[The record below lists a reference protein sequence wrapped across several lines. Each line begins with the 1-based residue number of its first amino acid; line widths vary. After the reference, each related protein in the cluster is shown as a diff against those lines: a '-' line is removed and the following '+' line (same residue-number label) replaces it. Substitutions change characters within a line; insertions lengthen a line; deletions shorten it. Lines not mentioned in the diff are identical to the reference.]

1 MGIGLPPRLAR
12 DPSALPPFRKFISA
26 FALDATLH
34 QMKHEQDN
42 AKEDQAD
49 AETELSDYRNQAEQ
63 LAFENKMLRAVL
75 DSMPDNI
82 SIKDLKGRY
91 IFDNTSHCHFLGAKN
106 TADVVGKTVFDFL
119 PAEFAS
125 TFHAED
131 LRVLRLGETVVRSV
145 DETVDFS
152 GNKFW
157 MSVTKT
163 PLRGEKGQVIGLV
176 STTRDITARKK
187 AEEQLAKYA
196 EELRKKNAQLEEDLE
211 TARELQNALLPQRYP
226 RFPSSAPLEASAL
239 RFHHFFRP
247 SSGVGGD
254 FFQVF
259 QISDSVAGVFI
270 CDVMGHG
277 VSAALVAAIL
287 RALMEDLRAHVTEP
301 ARFLQGLN
309 RRISGILKSTQ
320 LPMFVSACYL
330 VADIARGELHY
341 ANAGHPTPLCVHRAR
356 LSAEPLPLRGS
367 KRDPV
372 LGIFDDAEY
381 HSSSCELCEG
391 DTFLL
396 FTDGLFE
403 VEGVDA
409 QYFDQPRLLESVSQ
423 LASLR
428 ADELCVQLLAE
439 IQKFAGKK
447 DFADDVC
454 LVAVEIDQLM
464 KNRSGE

>member
-1 MGIGLPPRLAR
+1 MN
-12 DPSALPPFRKFISA
+12 D
-26 FALDATLH
+26 
-34 QMKHEQDN
+34 EQHKADR
-42 AKEDQAD
+42 ADGEGELYDYRQQAD
-49 AETELSDYRNQAEQ
+49 Q

-82 SIKDLKGRY
+82 SIKDMKGRY
-91 IFDNTSHCHFLGAKN
+91 IFDNASHCHFLGAKN

-131 LRVLRLGETVVRSV
+131 LRVLSGETIVRSV
-145 DETVDFS
+145 DQTVDFS

-157 MSVTKT
+157 MSVSKT
-163 PLRGEKGQVIGLV
+163 PLRGEKGEVIGLV

-226 RFPSSAPLEASAL
+226 RFPSSAPAEASAL

-277 VSAALVAAIL
+277 VCAALVAAIL
-287 RALMEDLRAHVTEP
+287 RALLDDLRVYQTEP
-301 ARFLQGLN
+301 ARFLQELN
-309 RRISGILKSTQ
+309 RRISAILKSTH

-356 LSAEPLPLRGS
+356 ISAEPLPFRGL

-381 HSSSCELCEG
+381 HGSSCELCEG
-391 DTFLL
+391 DTLLL

-409 QYFDQPRLLESVSQ
+409 QYYDQVRLLESVSQ
-423 LASLR
+423 RAGLR
-428 ADELCVQLLAE
+428 AGELCDQLLAE
-439 IQKFAGKK
+439 IQRFAVAK

-464 KNRSGE
+464 KERFGE

>member
-1 MGIGLPPRLAR
+1 MKDEQHNAR
-12 DPSALPPFRKFISA
+12 G
-26 FALDATLH
+26 
-34 QMKHEQDN
+34 
-42 AKEDQAD
+42 DQAD
-49 AETELSDYRNQAEQ
+49 AERELSDYRHQAEQ

-91 IFDNTSHCHFLGAKN
+91 IFDNTSHCQFLGAKN
-106 TADVVGKTVFDFL
+106 TADVVGKTLFDFL

-131 LRVLRLGETVVRSV
+131 LRVLSGETIVRSV
-145 DETVDFS
+145 DQTVDFS

-157 MSVTKT
+157 MSVSKT
-163 PLRGEKGQVIGLV
+163 PLRGEKGEVIGLV

-187 AEEQLAKYA
+187 AEEQLAEYA

-226 RFPSSAPLEASAL
+226 RFPSSAPAEASAL

-259 QISDSVAGVFI
+259 QISDSAAGVFI

-277 VSAALVAAIL
+277 VCAALVAAIL
-287 RALMEDLRAHVTEP
+287 RALLDDLRVYETEP
-301 ARFLQGLN
+301 ARFLQELN
-309 RRISGILKSTQ
+309 RRISAILKSTH

-356 LSAEPLPLRGS
+356 LSAEPLPFRGL

-381 HSSSCELCEG
+381 HGSSCELCEG

-409 QYFDQPRLLESVSQ
+409 QYYDQLRLLESVSQ
-423 LASLR
+423 RAGLR
-428 ADELCVQLLAE
+428 ADELCNQLLAE
-439 IQKFAGKK
+439 IQQFAVTK

-464 KNRSGE
+464 KNRSGA